1 MSPPLRRPSA
11 IVISEEDNTFV
22 KDDICIRAFDKNGK
36 FVRNI
41 GRDALQKP
49 FGKLYFLPQFAE
61 N

>member
-1 MSPPLRRPSA
+1 MRRPSA